1 MRNNAIVSTSIFS
14 FQCIPFEYPGRV
26 LWGNKKDTANTFI
39 SLLSRRK
46 RRNGFEFTQSW
57 FEFESFLSRHH
68 FLISIL
74 DPLPRSP
81 AFRACLLSWLF
92 LKNKVLTKV
101 IRQRIIKDNQFFPE
115 IGNQRLPF
123 KIIYFTW
130 RMT

>member
-46 RRNGFEFTQSW
+46 RRKGVRVYPIVIRIRIFPFSPPFSNRF
-57 FEFESFLSRHH
+57 
-68 FLISIL
+68 SIL
-74 DPLPRSP
+74 SS

-101 IRQRIIKDNQFFPE
+101 IRQKIIKDNQFFPE